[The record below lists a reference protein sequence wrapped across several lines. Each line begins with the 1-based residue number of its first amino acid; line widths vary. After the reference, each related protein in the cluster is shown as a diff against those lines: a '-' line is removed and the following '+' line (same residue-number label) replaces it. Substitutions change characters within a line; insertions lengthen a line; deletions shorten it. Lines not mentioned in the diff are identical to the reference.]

1 MRQWRDRENGERDFL
16 SLHFRIFSQFSHSLA
31 IFSLSPFPHFLS
43 ISSPYEVHSDKTRQL
58 TEEKGHME
66 MFVTENGSIIE
77 ARYGQIIQR

>member
-1 MRQWRDRENGERDFL
+1 MKRERDFL
-16 SLHFRIFSQFSHSLA
+16 PLHVFLATATQFSHFL
-31 IFSLSPFPHFLS
+31 SLSPFPHVLS